1 MEEKES
7 ITMTKPLYIKILVV
21 SIILLIIYLAFVMS
35 SFLFIKPYS
44 LGAET
49 SVDDQKI
56 VTHIDVLEKDG
67 KKLEIAGYAYEDGV
81 PLETINSS
89 FVIKNQE
96 TGKMYRMRTQMED
109 NINVPEDYRQ
119 AGIHAQCFLLGIPKG
134 TYDIYVLYKNNNND
148 ILTYTLISFDI

>member
-1 MEEKES
+1 MEENES
-7 ITMTKPLYIKILVV
+7 ITMTKSLYIKILVA
-21 SIILLIIYLAFVMS
+21 SIILLVIYLAFVMS
-35 SFLFIKPYS
+35 SFLFIKPYT

-56 VTHIDVLEKDG
+56 ITHIDVLEKDG

-89 FVIKNQE
+89 FIIKNQE

-109 NINVPEDYRQ
+109 NINVPEEYSS
-119 AGIHAQCFLLGIPKG
+119 AGIHAQCFLFGIPKG
-134 TYDIYVLYKNNNND
+134 TYDIYVLYQNND
-148 ILTYTLISFDI
+148 NNILTYTLISFDI